1 LPRLSLNHNALKLV
15 KVLCGR
21 ADEYGV
27 IVKKNDLGACLIDA
41 GVEAEGGFLAGK
53 TIAEICLGGLGEA
66 TLSSMEIGDL
76 KLPSISVFT
85 DHPAISTLGSQLAGW
100 RIKIGDYS
108 SIGSGPARALVLK
121 PKSIYAKID
130 YKDESDIAV
139 LVLETEREPPKEVVT
154 YISDSCRVAPDKL
167 FLILVPTSSLAGFT
181 QISGRVAET
190 GIHKLTELGFDPK
203 SVKYAWGCAPILPVH
218 PDYVEAMGRTNDA
231 ILYGGVAYY
240 VVNYEDD
247 EALKNLVEQ
256 SVSSASEQYGRP
268 FVEIFREAGL
278 DFYGVDP
285 GLFAPAVITVNNIK
299 TGKTFTAG
307 KINVNV
313 LRRSISL

>member
-53 TIAEICLGGLGEA
+53 TITEICLGGLGEA